1 MIQAVYHR
9 KNHRLTIT
17 GHAHSAE
24 PGHDLVCASASML
37 AYTLAANVA
46 NMAEAKQVRAP
57 VIRMKEGD
65 AEIGCNPRHNLKA
78 TVTLVF
84 DSVCV
89 GFALLARE
97 YPEYVKY
104 TIANEDDL

>member
-1 MIQAVYHR
+1 MIHAVYYR
-9 KNHRLTIT
+9 KYNRLTVT
-17 GHAHSAE
+17 GHAGAAE

-46 NMAEAKQVRAP
+46 NMADNGKVRQP
-57 VIRMKEGD
+57 VIRNNEGD
-65 AEIGCNPRHNLKA
+65 TEISCNPRHNLKS

-89 GFALLARE
+89 GFELLAHD
-97 YPEYVKY
+97 YPEYVSY
-104 TIANEDDL
+104 EIRQ

>member
-1 MIQAVYHR
+1 MIQAIYYR
-9 KNHRLTIT
+9 NYNRLTVT

-46 NMAEAKQVRAP
+46 NMADARQVRQP
-57 VIRMKEGD
+57 IIKNNEGD
-65 AEIGCNPRHNLKA
+65 TEISCSPRHNLKN

-84 DSVCV
+84 DSICV
-89 GFALLARE
+89 GFELLAHD
-97 YPEYVKY
+97 YPEYISY
-104 TIANEDDL
+104 EIRQ

>member
-1 MIQAVYHR
+1 MIQAVYYR
-9 KNHRLTIT
+9 SYNRLTVT

-46 NMAEAKQVRAP
+46 NMADNGQVRQP
-57 VIRMKEGD
+57 IIKNNEGD
-65 AEIGCNPRHNLKA
+65 TEISCNPRHNLKN

-84 DSVCV
+84 DSICV
-89 GFALLARE
+89 GFELLAHD
-97 YPEYVKY
+97 YPENITYE
-104 TIANEDDL
+104 IRA